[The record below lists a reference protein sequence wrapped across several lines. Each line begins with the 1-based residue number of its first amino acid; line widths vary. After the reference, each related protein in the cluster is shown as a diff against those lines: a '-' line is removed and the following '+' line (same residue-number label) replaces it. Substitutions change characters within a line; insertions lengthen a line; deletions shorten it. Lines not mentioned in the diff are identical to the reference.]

1 MQGFAVRSDPVE
13 DVREVAVDT
22 SNDTDM
28 LCSVDKLDGRIT
40 DGDRDRVHQI
50 LFITREL
57 CRKVSL

>member
-1 MQGFAVRSDPVE
+1 MQGFAVRRDPVE

-40 DGDRDRVHQI
+40 NGDRDRVHQI
-50 LFITREL
+50 LFITREP